1 MRKRRA
7 IPLLLTL
14 WLAFNLPHLC
24 HGQDED
30 LAALR
35 KKAEDGDA
43 TAQFN
48 LGMKYAEGQGVDKD
62 AAEAIRWYRRAAEQ
76 NHAESQFNLGWMHAN
91 GEGVEQDATEAVRWY
106 RKAAE
111 QDHAQGQLNLGWM
124 YANGQGVEKDY
135 VTAYCYYALA
145 ARTDPSAARNR
156 DSLKRKMSP
165 RQIAEAQRLVREW
178 KPQPTPDANKPASR
192 ESGTAAGST
201 RSGTGFAVTEDGF
214 IVTSAQVVSNAVQ
227 VRVLTSAGITNAAVV
242 RLDPANNIALLKVN
256 VQFTP
261 LPVVASRSVRLNQ
274 SVATVGFPDIG
285 LQKFAP
291 KSAKGEIAAL
301 AGIQDDPR
309 HFQISALVRPGN
321 SGGALVDECGNV
333 IGVIVA
339 QPDPKTVLTTPDA
352 PAGNVNCAVKS
363 TFLIGFLES
372 MPDVVAK
379 LKEPHTEEQNYE
391 DVVKDVEKATVLVL
405 AP

>member
-14 WLAFNLPHLC
+14 WLAFNLPPLC

-43 TAQFN
+43 AAQFN
-48 LGMKYAEGQGVDKD
+48 LGMKYAEGEGVEKD
-62 AAEAIRWYRRAAEQ
+62 AAEAVRWYRRAAEQ
-76 NHAESQFNLGWMHAN
+76 NHAEGQFNLGWMHAN

-135 VTAYCYYALA
+135 VSAYFYYALA
-145 ARTDPSAARNR
+145 ARTDPNAARNR
-156 DSLKRKMSP
+156 DNLKRKMSP

-178 KPQPTPDANKPASR
+178 KPQPTPDANQPASR
-192 ESGTAAGST
+192 EGGTTTGSA

-227 VRVLTSAGITNAAVV
+227 VRVLTSAGIADAIVV
-242 RLDPANNIALLKVN
+242 RLDSANDVALLKVN
-256 VQFTP
+256 ARFTP

-274 SVATVGFPDIG
+274 SVATVVFPDIG

-291 KSAKGEIAAL
+291 KLAKGEIAAL

-309 HFQISALVRPGN
+309 HFQISALVQPGN
-321 SGGALVDECGNV
+321 SGGALVDERGNV
-333 IGVIVA
+333 IGMIVA
-339 QPDPKTVLTTPDA
+339 QPGPKAALAALDA
-352 PAGNVNCAVKS
+352 RTGNVNCAVKS
-363 TFLIGFLES
+363 TFIIGFLES
-372 MPDVVAK
+372 LPDVVAK
-379 LKEPHTEEQNYE
+379 LKEPHTAEHKFE